1 MATSSEIGKK
11 IKYLQAKQEYVGNAR
26 ITSFFREITN
36 ALKITV
42 DNAILELCDSCN
54 LLAL

>member
-1 MATSSEIGKK
+1 MSSEIGKK
-11 IKYLQAKQEYVGNAR
+11 IKYLQTKQRICRECKDYV
-26 ITSFFREITN
+26 IVREITTV
-36 ALKITV
+36 LKIIM